1 MDSNVAAGFAACTV
15 IVLLALCLVMQRV
28 AIHDASES
36 STSAGSAGALHVDAA
51 SVPPQAKTDGGL
63 HRPRRRNRHGIS
75 PPIVYRKNSTPTAD
89 SSTVKSPQRQA
100 LEALVLDS
108 DASACDQKGAGPGD
122 GVLLEMQQYRRP
134 HVERLAMRY
143 RGKIQS
149 PVPTECELSLQLHGL
164 KSENEDL
171 KRQLNTSHRRLEAM
185 TSKCID
191 AMLRCNDAEATV
203 ARQQEQIVAM
213 QAEKEQQLSHRRLN
227 RFERNRD

>member
-28 AIHDASES
+28 AIHHASES

-51 SVPPQAKTDGGL
+51 FVPAQAKTDGGL
-63 HRPRRRNRHGIS
+63 HRPRR
-75 PPIVYRKNSTPTAD
+75 KT
-89 SSTVKSPQRQA
+89 SPQRQA
-100 LEALVLDS
+100 LEALMLDS

-203 ARQQEQIVAM
+203 ARQQGQIVAM